1 MIIMNTMVLGIG
13 RSNHNYKK
21 IIGFV
26 NSLSK
31 IHNVIHID
39 DGNIDNINRTINDK
53 KIQLVFG
60 ETLQICNIDFSN
72 VEMCFFWGDEKF
84 ESIIEVSKYFPKT
97 KFIYGHK
104 SLLYID
110 ELFSKYVQK
119 YSYESLDSNQTTKE
133 YLVYNNYLNNCEKID
148 EIGTYKASNNFVLMY
163 VPCCH
168 SEIGKL
174 QEIKYDVCYFG
185 TTDNRPKVL
194 QALKILNNMGYSIKS
209 NLIDGHI
216 NPEDCI
222 KYYSESICTLHEQVW
237 PVDLEYPVRMG
248 ECSAN
253 GCKLFNFDYLKHFEN
268 EIPYFIPR
276 YETITDIDIIVKY
289 IEDVKRDNKIREEI
303 YLNFNYT
310 YDFSVNRILE
320 TFNKI

>member
-1 MIIMNTMVLGIG
+1 MNTMVLGIG

-31 IHNVIHID
+31 IHNVIHVD
-39 DGNIDNINRTINDK
+39 DGNKDTMNQTIYDE
-53 KIQLVFG
+53 KIKFVFG
-60 ETLQICNIDFSN
+60 ETLQICNIDFTN
-72 VEMCFFWGDEKF
+72 VDMCFFWGDEKIDSF
-84 ESIIEVSKYFPKT
+84 VELTQKFPNT

-110 ELFSKYVQK
+110 KLFSKFIQT
-119 YSYESLDSNQTTKE
+119 YSYGNLDSNLTTKE
-133 YLVYNNYLNNCEKID
+133 YLVYYNYIKNSEKID
-148 EIGTYKASNNFVLMY
+148 EFGTYKVSNNLLLMY

-174 QEIKYDVCYFG
+174 EEIKYDVCYFG
-185 TTDNRPKVL
+185 TIHNRPKVL
-194 QALKILNNMGYSIKS
+194 NTLNILNNMGYSIKS

-216 NPEDCI
+216 DPEDCI

-237 PVDLEYPVRMG
+237 PVDLEFPVRMG

-253 GCKLFNFDYLKHFEN
+253 GCKLFNFDNLKHFEN
-268 EIPYFIPR
+268 EIPYFIPQ
-276 YETITDIDIIVKY
+276 YETITDIDTIVKY
-289 IEDVKRDNKIREEI
+289 IEDVKKDNKIREKF

-310 YDFSVNRILE
+310 YDFSINRILE
-320 TFNKI
+320 AFRIL